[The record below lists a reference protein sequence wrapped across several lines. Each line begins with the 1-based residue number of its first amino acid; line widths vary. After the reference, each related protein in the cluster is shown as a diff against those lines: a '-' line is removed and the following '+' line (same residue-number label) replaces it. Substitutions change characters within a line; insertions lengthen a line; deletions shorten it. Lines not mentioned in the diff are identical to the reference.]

1 MRIAVGIAVAT
12 LMAAAA
18 FHAFSPRPTPP
29 LEATALPIEHM
40 HFNALVR
47 SSVGLV
53 AGGELGAL
61 VYSRDQGRSWQRAQV
76 SANRQAL
83 ITQVRFDES
92 GRLGLAVGHE
102 GWILRSDDG
111 GQTWTELHFDQANG
125 EPLMS
130 IATLPSGRWLA
141 VGAFGRMLGSSDQGR
156 NWQRIEVE
164 GVQDQHLN
172 RIVGSEDGKR
182 WLVVGE
188 RGLMLIS
195 EDQGASWRLLPPF
208 YNGSFYNAA
217 ALPDGNWLVY
227 GMRGNAFRSS
237 GGGETWHKAELPAPA
252 SFFDHAQGSDGQL
265 ILVGQGGLIALSSDG
280 GRRFSLQRADSRA
293 TLTSIVPDT
302 EDGAWL
308 ASDAGLMHHVAP
320 TMAALIRSD
329 EPAQGGLR

>member
-1 MRIAVGIAVAT
+1 MRIAVGIAVAA

-18 FHAFSPRPTPP
+18 LHAFSPRPTPP
-29 LEATALPIEHM
+29 LEATILPVERM

-53 AGGELGAL
+53 AGGELGTL
-61 VYSRDQGRSWQRAQV
+61 VYSQDQGRSWQRAQV
-76 SANRQAL
+76 SAERQAL

-111 GQTWTELHFDQANG
+111 GQSWTELHFDETHG

-130 IATLPSGRWLA
+130 IAALPSGRWLA

-156 NWQRIEVE
+156 SWQRIEVE
-164 GVQDQHLN
+164 GVEDQHLN
-172 RIVGSEDGKR
+172 RIVGSEDGRR

-188 RGLMLIS
+188 RGLLLSS

-217 ALPDGNWLVY
+217 ALPGGEWLVY

-237 GGGETWHKAELPAPA
+237 DEGRAWHKAELPAPA
-252 SFFDHAQGSDGQL
+252 SFFDHVQEGDGQL
-265 ILVGQGGLIALSSDG
+265 VLVGQGGLIAISSDG
-280 GRRFSLQRADSRA
+280 GQRFSLQRTGSRA
-293 TLTSIVPDT
+293 TLTGIVPDA

-320 TMAALIRSD
+320 TMAALTRINH
-329 EPAQGGLR
+329 PAQEGLR